1 METYIKILPDFI
13 ANQIAAGEVV
23 QRPES
28 VVKELIENSID
39 ANATNIGIF
48 IKNAG
53 KSLIHI
59 IDNGDGM
66 SETDLMLSVKR
77 HATSKI
83 MSVSD
88 LEAIKTFGFRGEA
101 LASICS
107 VANVEIKTKRTKDT
121 FGYKLLSEP
130 NSEPKI
136 EAVHCD
142 KGTQILVRNLFF
154 NVPARRKFLKSNL
167 TEFRHISDTVT
178 KIALAYPEV
187 RFTFYDDDNLI
198 FDAQQQEMTERISVV
213 LGKKYSDG
221 TIPVKFENDYISFTG
236 FIGKPSLAAEIR
248 AGMYLYLNKR
258 PIFSPALN
266 NAVIRAYEHL
276 LDKHQKP
283 FFIINIKIDFSK
295 VDVNV
300 HPQKHE
306 VKFEDER
313 YIYNL
318 LINAVANTLSAND
331 LAPVFIPE
339 LVGSVSP
346 MIRTTP
352 DSEGKRIIVNTI
364 TGEIIDN
371 SAVPKSAYTS
381 YTEHFDRNDNSGK
394 NWKSAFDDIFSRK
407 GSSNEQFKFDNHDK
421 AIELGKSLQFD
432 NKFIISIV
440 GDAIIIL
447 DQHRASKK
455 IIYEH
460 IKKSSNANVKKA
472 IQSLVFPIAISIG
485 PDEKNLIRHISKELN
500 EIGFEFELEDN
511 IAFLNAI
518 PQYLPKGKESTVFK
532 DILHELSAGNAEG
545 SNISFDTILAKFSA
559 KSALQSG
566 VAISDAECKQLVKDL
581 LSCDNPL
588 FTAEGNKIGT
598 ILKSSEILP
607 RLIEIF

>member
-1 METYIKILPDFI
+1 MENYIKILPDFI

-59 IDNGDGM
+59 IDNGEGM
-66 SETDLMLSVKR
+66 SETDLMLSIRR

-88 LEAIKTFGFRGEA
+88 LETIKTFGFRGEA

-107 VANVEIKTKRTKDT
+107 VANVEIKTKRANDT

-130 NSEPKI
+130 NNNPVI
-136 EAVHCD
+136 EAVNCD
-142 KGTQILVRNLFF
+142 KGTQIIVRNLFF

-178 KIALAYPEV
+178 KIALAYPDI

-198 FDAQQQEMTERISVV
+198 FDAQRQEMIERIHVV
-213 LGKKYSDG
+213 LGKKYADG
-221 TIPVKFENDYISFTG
+221 IIPFKFENDYISFTG
-236 FIGKPSLAAEIR
+236 FIGKPSLSAEIR

-266 NAVIRAYEHL
+266 NAILRAFEHL
-276 LDKHQKP
+276 LDKNQKP
-283 FFIINIKIDFSK
+283 FFIINIEIDYSK

-318 LINAVANTLSAND
+318 LMNAVANTLSANE
-331 LAPVFIPE
+331 LAPVFIPD
-339 LVGSVSP
+339 LTGSASP
-346 MIRTTP
+346 MIRTTS
-352 DSEGKRIIVNTI
+352 DSDGKRIVVNTI

-371 SAVPKSAYTS
+371 QQIDKSKYKN
-381 YTEHFDRNDNSGK
+381 YPGHIDRYANQEKD
-394 NWKSAFDDIFSRK
+394 WKSAFDAIFSKRE
-407 GSSNEQFKFDNHDK
+407 SSDRQLQLDTNQHI
-421 AIELGKSLQFD
+421 IELGKSLQFD
-432 NKFIISIV
+432 NKFIISAI
-440 GDAIIIL
+440 GDAIIII

-455 IIYEH
+455 IIFEK
-460 IKKSSNANVKKA
+460 IKKSLNSASKKA
-472 IQSLVFPIAISIG
+472 VQNLIFPIAISVSPG
-485 PDEKNLIRHISKELN
+485 EKNLIRKISKELN
-500 EIGFEFELEDN
+500 DIGFDFETDDDIIYIN
-511 IAFLNAI
+511 SI
-518 PQYLPKGKESTVFK
+518 PQHLSKGKESIVFK
-532 DILHELSAGNAEG
+532 EMLSELSSDQTEN
-545 SNISFDTILAKFSA
+545 SSLTFDTVLMKFSS
-559 KSALQSG
+559 KSALQAGDS
-566 VAISDAECKQLVKDL
+566 ISEAECEQLVKDL
-581 LSCDNPL
+581 FSCDNPL
-588 FTAEGNKIGT
+588 YTADGIKVGT
-598 ILKSSEILP
+598 IIKSSEILP
-607 RLIEIF
+607 KLIEIF